1 MLLPSQRKLTRMML
15 ACIGYTKTENS
26 KSKKRKKEKKEVNN
40 YTHLLLSPLNMS
52 SPTDILKHTHTRL
65 IYVLPFLNSRDNF
78 LKTNGMAEVF
88 WAMSYKSRA
97 YEANTE
103 TDPRSSK
110 EKYCR
115 SSKEKYCR
123 QTFDLTNK

>member
-1 MLLPSQRKLTRMML
+1 
-15 ACIGYTKTENS
+15 
-26 KSKKRKKEKKEVNN
+26 
-40 YTHLLLSPLNMS
+40 MS
-52 SPTDILKHTHTRL
+52 SPTYILKHTHTRL
-65 IYVLPFLNSRDNF
+65 IYVYKLNSRDNF
-78 LKTNGMAEVF
+78 LKTNDMAEVF

-97 YEANTE
+97 YKVNTE

-123 QTFDLTNK
+123 HTFDLTNK

>member
-1 MLLPSQRKLTRMML
+1 
-15 ACIGYTKTENS
+15 
-26 KSKKRKKEKKEVNN
+26 
-40 YTHLLLSPLNMS
+40 
-52 SPTDILKHTHTRL
+52 
-65 IYVLPFLNSRDNF
+65 
-78 LKTNGMAEVF
+78 MAEVF

-97 YEANTE
+97 YKANTE

-115 SSKEKYCR
+115 SSKEKYSR

>member
-1 MLLPSQRKLTRMML
+1 
-15 ACIGYTKTENS
+15 
-26 KSKKRKKEKKEVNN
+26 
-40 YTHLLLSPLNMS
+40 MS
-52 SPTDILKHTHTRL
+52 SPTDFLKHTHPWL
-65 IYVLPFLNSRDNF
+65 ICVILIIIFLNVRDNF

-97 YEANTE
+97 YKANTE

-123 QTFDLTNK
+123 ETFDLTKK

>member
-1 MLLPSQRKLTRMML
+1 M
-15 ACIGYTKTENS
+15 A
-26 KSKKRKKEKKEVNN
+26 
-40 YTHLLLSPLNMS
+40 

-65 IYVLPFLNSRDNF
+65 IYIYLFFNSRDNF

-88 WAMSYKSRA
+88 WGMSYKARA
-97 YEANTE
+97 YKANTE

-123 QTFDLTNK
+123 HTFDLTNK

>member
-1 MLLPSQRKLTRMML
+1 
-15 ACIGYTKTENS
+15 
-26 KSKKRKKEKKEVNN
+26 
-40 YTHLLLSPLNMS
+40 
-52 SPTDILKHTHTRL
+52 
-65 IYVLPFLNSRDNF
+65 
-78 LKTNGMAEVF
+78 MAEVF

-97 YEANTE
+97 YKVNTE

-123 QTFDLTNK
+123 HTFDLTNK